1 MKLGKKLMVVAMA
14 VATLSMVGCAL
25 NQDGEGAINGKSV
38 DFKNT
43 YVMVKDDDNSQIKYA
58 DDLSDKKNGWT
69 TSKNTKYFYR
79 GIKQL
84 ATKHYDSICT
94 ITITPNEFNINE
106 DQTWKEK
113 AEDGKYP
120 LASSKSN
127 GVVGFFVGGN
137 EITNWNN
144 TSTGALNCILVG
156 VRYNKLDNK
165 IESYISK
172 YGNVSF
178 SDLNYTKVDNLV
190 DNGGTKVV
198 PYKDDLAD
206 HIAFEKDYTNN
217 WNTLKQKPET
227 FLDSEGNY
235 KIVVKSTA
243 RDDGSYNFEYFKE
256 SDLTNK
262 GKIAD
267 GATPV
272 MKQEIP
278 SGASP
283 DKSGYTERTQ
293 TNLGWYANIY
303 PGQHLTASWKFTDT
317 NGNVIPVPAA
327 ELD

>member
-14 VATLSMVGCAL
+14 VATFSMVGCAL

-43 YVMVKDDDNSQIKYA
+43 YVMVRDDDNSQIKYA
-58 DDLSDKKNGWT
+58 DNLNDTKYGWT
-69 TSKNTKYFYR
+69 TSKNTKYYYR

-94 ITITPNEFNINE
+94 ITITPNDFKSNE
-106 DQTWKEK
+106 MKHE
-113 AEDGKYP
+113 
-120 LASSKSN
+120 ASKNSN
-127 GVVGFFVGGN
+127 GVVGFFVGGE

-144 TSTGALNCILVG
+144 TSNGALNCILIG
-156 VRYNKLDNK
+156 VRYNTSNK
-165 IESYISK
+165 RIESYVSK

-178 SDLNYTKVDNLV
+178 SDLNYTDKENLV
-190 DNGGTKVV
+190 DINGNIVKDYSELTEEEKSANVV
-198 PYKDDLAD
+198 
-206 HIAFEKDYTNN
+206 AFEKDFTSN
-217 WNTLKQKPET
+217 WTTKYADADT
-227 FLDSEGNY
+227 FKVGNDY
-235 KIVVKSTA
+235 KVVIKATA
-243 RDDGSYNFEYFKE
+243 NDDGGYLIKYFTAD
-256 SDLTNK
+256 DLDDK
-262 GKIAD
+262 GKIKEASK
-267 GATPV
+267 AKFEVTV
-272 MKQEIP
+272 
-278 SGASP
+278 SGGKEL